1 MAITKKLKPA
11 KIRSLAKEKVWIDT
25 NIVSTACKHL
35 HNHVEYFLFKSDE
48 DPSVIPEG
56 LVEKNKKS
64 MIRHVCFSGLSSR
77 VTKEKANRLYFKL
90 EIDEPRKISPG
101 SDRILSPS
109 DRIEWMALAK
119 EYKMLPAYINV
130 EAIKDI
136 PEEERV
142 ASYTSYDTDNPRRVM
157 STGEFIIDL
166 EGLSPTVLY
175 IYLSTIRNLREDPGL
190 AKSVL
195 YLTKEVGMN
204 FFAAYVFASGVVL
217 DSYGHHIFEH
227 IRKYGMCKDIYDKK
241 LHCYTSTSL
250 SLGDIEK
257 AIETPIHLAI
267 GTQRVVNSSPSK
279 YDSRE
284 VMNLQGNH
292 RFNCASTIT
301 GVSKVRYSA
310 NFQELFDEDII
321 SAIMSKTDRE
331 ANKFL
336 KEFFKRKPHI
346 KYKEA
351 EN

>member
-1 MAITKKLKPA
+1 
-11 KIRSLAKEKVWIDT
+11 
-25 NIVSTACKHL
+25 
-35 HNHVEYFLFKSDE
+35 
-48 DPSVIPEG
+48 
-56 LVEKNKKS
+56 
-64 MIRHVCFSGLSSR
+64 
-77 VTKEKANRLYFKL
+77 
-90 EIDEPRKISPG
+90 
-101 SDRILSPS
+101 
-109 DRIEWMALAK
+109 
-119 EYKMLPAYINV
+119 
-130 EAIKDI
+130 
-136 PEEERV
+136 
-142 ASYTSYDTDNPRRVM
+142 M